1 MREEKLRIE
10 DCRKNLHLVYLRGKF
25 YDKAREIDEFNK
37 NWKKNGFK
45 VSNQEL
51 MDKLVSL
58 NNPE

>member
-10 DCRKNLHLVYLRGKF
+10 DCRENLHLVYLRSKSH
-25 YDKAREIDEFNK
+25 DKAREIDEFNK